1 MRERQVGTMHSCAWA
16 TNRLYGGRFGCD
28 RLGTWYR
35 RPVYS
40 RPTPLV
46 KTSPFARFSVTAV
59 CFGAACASAG
69 SSPRAEAPAARRS
82 EPVAPRMEV
91 ASRPKDT
98 VADARWADS
107 VLKTLT
113 LRQKAA
119 QMVWVWTLGDY
130 TATDATAYTNIER
143 QVRELELGG
152 VIVSVGGPLDI
163 AAKLNALQ
171 SSVKLPLLVGADLE
185 TGAAFRARGGWF
197 LPNAIELGGA
207 TSFPYQM
214 GLGATRDTS
223 LAYEMGRVTAIEG
236 RAMGIHMA
244 FAPVLDV
251 NNNPKN
257 PVISARSFGEDPMLV
272 SRMGAALVRGIQENG
287 MLATGKHFPGHG
299 DTEQNSHLELARV
312 DVSRA
317 RLDSVELRP
326 FQAAIDAG
334 VRGMMTFHGDLPALD
349 STHTAATLSATVMTD
364 LLRTKMGFTGLLVTD
379 ALDMNGVLGNMTMAE
394 ATQRAVLAGNDV
406 LLMPT
411 DAKLSI
417 QAVVDGVSAGRFTE
431 ARIDASVRKLL
442 MAKHEFGLDRERYVS
457 VEGVR
462 KAVGV
467 AANVAP
473 ARAAAEKAITLVRD
487 SLSMVPFKMPSTSRV
502 VSITVTPRVDLSAGR
517 SFDAEL
523 KSSFPSLLSLTLS
536 PEVVA
541 DNTAGAAAGGTGTYR
556 INPEPAL
563 LPASVE
569 NALSIARGADL
580 VIVSSYIGASTNT
593 ASMVPTRGVPEL
605 LNGLRAA
612 NTKVVLV
619 SFNNPYLQLGLPLT
633 EAHLIAWSPWTLS
646 QRAAARALLG
656 KSPITGQL
664 PITIPGVAPFGAG
677 LRR

>member
-1 MRERQVGTMHSCAWA
+1 
-16 TNRLYGGRFGCD
+16 
-28 RLGTWYR
+28 
-35 RPVYS
+35 
-40 RPTPLV
+40 
-46 KTSPFARFSVTAV
+46 
-59 CFGAACASAG
+59 
-69 SSPRAEAPAARRS
+69 
-82 EPVAPRMEV
+82 MEV
-91 ASRPKDT
+91 AARPRDAA
-98 VADARWADS
+98 ADARWADS
-107 VLKTLT
+107 VLSTLT

-130 TATDATAYTNIER
+130 TAVDAASFSNIER

-152 VIVSVGGPLDI
+152 IIVSVGGPLDI
-163 AAKLNALQ
+163 ASKVNALQ
-171 SSVKLPLLVGADLE
+171 AAVKLPLLVGADLE

-214 GLGATRDTS
+214 GIGATRDTT

-257 PVISARSFGEDPMLV
+257 PVISARSFGEDPALV
-272 SRMGAALVRGIQENG
+272 SRLGAALVRGIQEHG

-312 DVSRA
+312 NVPRA

-349 STHTAATLSATVMTD
+349 TTHTAATLSAVVMTD

-379 ALDMNGVLGNMTMAE
+379 ALDMNGVLGNLSMAE
-394 ATQRAVLAGNDV
+394 ATQRAVVAGNDV
-406 LLMPT
+406 LLMPS
-411 DAKLSI
+411 DAKVSI
-417 QAVVDGVSAGRFTE
+417 QAVVDGVAAGRFTE

-442 MAKHEFGLDRERYVS
+442 MTKHEFGLARERS
-457 VEGVR
+457 VNVEAVR
-462 KAVGV
+462 TRVGV

-473 ARAAAEKAITLVRD
+473 ARLAAEKAITLVRD
-487 SLSMVPFKMPSTSRV
+487 SLALVPLALPPASRV

-523 KSSFPSLLSLTLS
+523 KSRFPNLMSLTLS
-536 PEVVA
+536 PEAVA
-541 DNTAGAAAGGTGTYR
+541 DNTAGAAAGGTGSYR
-556 INPEPAL
+556 INPEPTL

-569 NALSIARGADL
+569 NALAIARGADL

-593 ASMVPTRGVPEL
+593 ATMMPTRGVPEL

-633 EAHLIAWSPWTLS
+633 EAHLIAWSPWAFS

-656 KSPITGQL
+656 KAPITGQL